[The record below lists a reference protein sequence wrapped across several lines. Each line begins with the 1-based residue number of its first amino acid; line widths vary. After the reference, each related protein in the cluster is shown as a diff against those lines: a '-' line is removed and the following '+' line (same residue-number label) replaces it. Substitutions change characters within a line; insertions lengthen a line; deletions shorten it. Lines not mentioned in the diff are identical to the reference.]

1 MNERNAIIFTC
12 AVMTIQIILLFAV
25 IFSIEKKN
33 KNQLIVGLVCMIINY
48 IVTYATLSPLA

>member
-12 AVMTIQIILLFAV
+12 AVMTIQIILLFVV

-33 KNQLIVGLVCMIINY
+33 KTQLIIGLACMIINY